1 MNSEV
6 VGRIEDLRKLHNDD
20 VNQLNSK
27 FTKKIEELNF
37 AVQGIDKDLEEIERR
52 RVNGE
57 NDILKKAF
65 QFAKDGSIDNEIM
78 DIKRRLYLVEQ
89 EWGKPREGGRGK
101 IEDERIV
108 KDIIQ
113 GMADFESAIK
123 DIKRLQAEHDTDI
136 QDTAKLIHILDQQ
149 NTKNKEMFDII
160 NRRLDSL
167 DLLKDAVAKEKVDW
181 RKSIDDLRLAW
192 EAEFNAVKK
201 AEIDDINKLNTKINS
216 LIALQ
221 DVVEHLA
228 NKLNQV
234 EQEIEGVRFERKV
247 SPIKITNKVAAD
259 NVVSSMSQL
268 TKLYS
273 DNKNKKGNTITFD
286 ESVNIPT
293 NIRNKSPSTDFQN
306 KNDKFSSPDIKV
318 RDGNPTRATFGRMY
332 TDEYGLRNADYV
344 KIEDDIVHKDDIKY
358 KLNGDNMDSSTP
370 HKCKFIY
377 CLISSSVTLK
387 DLITNSAIPDNY
399 KVSQINDEGKR
410 ARSNNSSQRR
420 SKVRDSSASKY
431 SYSKQKEVNQLAT
444 GDKVESKFNNLEYA
458 NINTNF
464 YLNKFI
470 SII

>member
-6 VGRIEDLRKLHNDD
+6 IGRIEDLRKLHNDD

-65 QFAKDGSIDNEIM
+65 QFAKDGSIDNDLM

-101 IEDERIV
+101 IEDERII
-108 KDIIQ
+108 KDIIK

-268 TKLYS
+268 TKLYL
-273 DNKNKKGNTITFD
+273 DNKNKKGNTISFD

-293 NIRNKSPSTDFQN
+293 NIGNNTKNLLINK
-306 KNDKFSSPDIKV
+306 I
-318 RDGNPTRATFGRMY
+318 
-332 TDEYGLRNADYV
+332 
-344 KIEDDIVHKDDIKY
+344 
-358 KLNGDNMDSSTP
+358 
-370 HKCKFIY
+370 
-377 CLISSSVTLK
+377 
-387 DLITNSAIPDNY
+387 
-399 KVSQINDEGKR
+399 
-410 ARSNNSSQRR
+410 
-420 SKVRDSSASKY
+420 
-431 SYSKQKEVNQLAT
+431 
-444 GDKVESKFNNLEYA
+444 
-458 NINTNF
+458 
-464 YLNKFI
+464 
-470 SII
+470 